1 MFNPVVYAKVAEL
14 ADASD
19 LGSGGPERPVGVR
32 VPPFALLLFLLLL
45 PLPCQA
51 TQTLFPPVDSLA
63 RFPFTAGAPLGARR
77 WSLSLEYTHANLY
90 ALDFAHDS
98 VNDMELFSHTL
109 LYRRGLD
116 KDWTFEGAV
125 TFSFVSGG
133 YLDSLVEGFHS
144 LFSYPEARRDLYPKN
159 RVNYRLGDGFSHLSP
174 SVQSG
179 PLILGL
185 SRRVYGKGP
194 LSLDLRFSLG
204 LPLVAT
210 AGLSPRNPFLVW
222 GGSAAWQITRNL
234 SLELYHHRALFPRPG
249 WIPEQEPLNSTFSQD
264 ELRLSLS
271 RIRLSILSRSSPYR
285 VGDRRH
291 AARAVSLSIPL
302 SRRLEAGII
311 EDLPP
316 FDTSADSSF
325 FLRASFS
332 R

>member
-1 MFNPVVYAKVAEL
+1 MFNPVFQAKVAEL

-210 AGLSPRNPFLVW
+210 AGLSPRNPFL
-222 GGSAAWQITRNL
+222 S
-234 SLELYHHRALFPRPG
+234 G
-249 WIPEQEPLNSTFSQD
+249 WLRRLADHQEPLPGTLPPPRPLPPS
-264 ELRLSLS
+264 RLDP
-271 RIRLSILSRSSPYR
+271 R
-285 VGDRRH
+285 
-291 AARAVSLSIPL
+291 ARASELNL
-302 SRRLEAGII
+302 
-311 EDLPP
+311 LPG
-316 FDTSADSSF
+316 
-325 FLRASFS
+325 RASPLPLPDQALHPEP
-332 R
+332 